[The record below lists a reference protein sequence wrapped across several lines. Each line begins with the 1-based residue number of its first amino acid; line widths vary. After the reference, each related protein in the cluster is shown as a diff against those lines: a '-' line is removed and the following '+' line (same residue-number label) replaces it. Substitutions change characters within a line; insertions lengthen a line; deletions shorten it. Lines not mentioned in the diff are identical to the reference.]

1 MSFIGI
7 KGAERLDANDASLG
21 LVKAQKQATEM
32 LRMGV
37 AMQEIKLT
45 TGWEIGV
52 DGKWRYEI
60 ADPFHTT
67 AEIEDHVKRHYGEA
81 LGIRYC
87 LRDLSLLVAYPA
99 FERLRLFAL
108 YTPTKKN
115 AGYFNPSNYGMMVSM
130 GIQNSPFE
138 QQIEGILLHE
148 VQHLIQEEENFARG
162 GDSSLGRRRYMRM
175 AGEVEARNV
184 CNRHSLSFEQHRA
197 TLRSVTQD
205 VPDDAQIIVFE

>member
-1 MSFIGI
+1 MSLIGI

-21 LVKAQKQATEM
+21 LVKAHKQAIDM
-32 LRMGV
+32 LRVGV
-37 AMQEIKLT
+37 AMQEIKQV
-45 TGWEIGV
+45 TGWETGV

-81 LGIRYC
+81 LAIRYC

-108 YTPTKKN
+108 YTPTNKK

-130 GIQNSPFE
+130 GTQNSPFDL
-138 QQIEGILLHE
+138 QIEGILLHE

-162 GDSSLGRRRYMRM
+162 GDTSLGRRRYMRM